1 MRKKTAKVDRFIA
14 GLHQFIISHPQFRK
28 LTGQKSEVRIQAEIR
43 PILIRYLEDYFEA
56 AGYKD
61 SIAKANKS
69 FYWEGQEGRY
79 GKERGLIF
87 GTRNYPDFIITAPYL
102 VAIEY
107 KKSPNASLVKQLIG
121 QSIIHTLSNEF
132 DFVYCL
138 FHDESTGKK
147 IKKSTGNEAES
158 RVISRMRDDFNLY
171 PSGSSNPHCSALR
184 PHKVVVHEGCPASDG
199 GVRGTRQS

>member
-1 MRKKTAKVDRFIA
+1 M
-14 GLHQFIISHPQFRK
+14 
-28 LTGQKSEVRIQAEIR
+28 RIQAEIR
-43 PILIRYLEDYFEA
+43 PIIIGYLEDYFDK

-102 VAIEY
+102 IAIEY

-121 QSIIHTLSNEF
+121 QSIVHTLSEEF

-138 FHDESTGKK
+138 FHDESKGKK
-147 IKKSTGNEAES
+147 IKKSIGNDAES

-171 PSGSSNPHCSALR
+171 LR
-184 PHKVVVHEGCPASDG
+184 FV
-199 GVRGTRQS
+199 

>member
-1 MRKKTAKVDRFIA
+1 MRKKTAQVDHFIED
-14 GLHQFIISHPQFRK
+14 LHHFITSHPQFRK
-28 LTGQKSEVRIQAEIR
+28 QTGQKSELRIQAEIR
-43 PILIRYLEDYFEA
+43 PIIIRYLEDYFEA

-121 QSIIHTLSNEF
+121 QSIVHTLSDEF

-138 FHDESTGKK
+138 FHDESKGKK
-147 IKKSTGNEAES
+147 IKKSIGSEAES
-158 RVISRMRDDFNLY
+158 RVINRMRDDFNLY
-171 PSGSSNPHCSALR
+171 LR
-184 PHKVVVHEGCPASDG
+184 FV
-199 GVRGTRQS
+199 